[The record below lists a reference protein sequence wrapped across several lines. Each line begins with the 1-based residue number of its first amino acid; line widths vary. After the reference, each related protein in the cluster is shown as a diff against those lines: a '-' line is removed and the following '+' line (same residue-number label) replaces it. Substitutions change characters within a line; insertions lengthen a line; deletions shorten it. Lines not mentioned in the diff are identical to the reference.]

1 VFFKAW
7 KGYDAGIYTPT
18 SETYIMDQI
27 ENINA
32 RNLEPT
38 V

>member
-7 KGYDAGIYTPT
+7 KGYDAPT